1 MATNQIVI
9 SSFQWGLANDRNVG
23 QAGSFWNSKNI
34 EYRQNSAYIE
44 LHKGYAT
51 AFSISGGIPTAIT
64 LWGSQSSILTDIL
77 VFTNNGRVYNSVWQQ
92 WTVTGWSVVNTIE
105 ANGKKYMIG
114 QNKLEEFVALN
125 NYVTRSTFTNS
136 TEFRPAIN
144 FYGDI
149 IIGDGT
155 QVLRYNKDGTLIEYV
170 WWTTQPVIGWLAG
183 TIYAITQVGT
193 NIYVW
198 CNDWVNTTQ
207 YIWSWFNSGIKDPSW
222 LLLPTTPNQKLT
234 YTDMPVRNVALLG
247 NQHYWWASKSDYSI
261 KQVLIGESYAPQLY
275 IKSAYPSFPLSSNQD
290 NDNNRMAIT
299 TAFEQSLNAIE
310 TLGDIIY
317 LPGEWCIYGFGRYFP
332 GQKYSFSR
340 DFSFTGDKVMAMS
353 SGGKT
358 GSGRDAGWFLIY
370 AARNG
375 SSYDINVINMGQKWE
390 TPWVRFASSGYI
402 ETMEYIAPDF
412 AEGENS
418 IKITFPFE
426 LPHSSTSMNVYVKYD
441 RWSYV
446 LIKNLT
452 TTEYGVWYKYAE
464 IQDTWKWK
472 TKQIKFELITSNTD
486 YSPKLYA
493 QISNKQQEV
502 WKR

>member
-1 MATNQIVI
+1 MTNKIEI
-9 SSFQWGLANDRNVG
+9 TSFQGGLSNDRNIG
-23 QAGSFWNSKNI
+23 QKGAFWNSRNI

-44 LHKGYAT
+44 LNKWYT
-51 AFSISGGIPTAIT
+51 TSFSISGWIPTAIT
-64 LWGSQSSILTDIL
+64 LWWAQSSILTDIL
-77 VFTNNGRVYNSVWQQ
+77 VFTNNGKVYNSVSQQ
-92 WTVTGWSVVNTIE
+92 GTVTGSSVVNTIE

-125 NYVTRSTFTNS
+125 NYVTRSTFTNV

-155 QVLRYNKDGTLIEYV
+155 QVLRYNKDTTLIEYA
-170 WWTTQPVIGWLAG
+170 TPFTAPVIGWLAW
-183 TIYAITQVGT
+183 IVYAITQVGA

-198 CNDWVNTTQ
+198 CNDWVNTIQ
-207 YIWSWFNSGIKDPSW
+207 YIWDWVSAKPS
-222 LLLPTTPNQKLT
+222 QKLT
-234 YTDMPVRNVALLG
+234 YTDTPVRNVALLW

-261 KQVLIGESYAPQLY
+261 KQVLIWESYQPQTY
-275 IKSAYPSFPLSSNQD
+275 IKSAYPAFPLSSNQD
-290 NDNNRMAIT
+290 SDDNRMAIT
-299 TAFEQSLNAIE
+299 TAFDQSLNAIE
-310 TLGDIIY
+310 TLWDIVY
-317 LPGEWCIYGFGRYFP
+317 LPGEWSIYGFGKYFP

-340 DFSFTGDKVMAMS
+340 DFSFTGTKVTAMVA
-353 SGGKT
+353 GWKT
-358 GSGRDAGWFLIY
+358 GSGRDAGWFLVY
-370 AARNG
+370 SALNW

-402 ETMEYIAPDF
+402 ETMEYIAPNF
-412 AEGENS
+412 AEWENS

-426 LPHSSTSMNVYVKYD
+426 LPHASTSINVYVKYD

-464 IQDTWKWK
+464 IADTGKWK
-472 TKQIKFELITSNTD
+472 TKQINFELITSNTT
-486 YSPKLYA
+486 YSPKLYT
-493 QISNKQQEV
+493 QITNIQQEV